1 MQISIKHKTSV
12 NEVHKISSCTHPRFE
27 NGYLS
32 PTRIKIP
39 VDGDDIKIPGGD
51 IKIPVDGMA
60 MFEVFLE
67 YLKAVGNVVPSR
79 KAKSVHTSPGKDHVA
94 ALRNAR
100 YYNCRQMGTK
110 KKPDIGD
117 THIFVGDSTRGGDK
131 GVADIVAIRKYFG
144 RKRIKKAN
152 FAIIDQNTLDI
163 ETIRE
168 ALGFV
173 ADAGALFIQCDGI
186 YDKHSIGVVQ
196 FMTTLFTEIKITY
209 HSQCIVI
216 AAIGYCH
223 VGDSVPPVDVVDEDV
238 PDPEWLPQLR
248 INNSKRWLAVADD
261 KIWLSNIIGM

>member
-1 MQISIKHKTSV
+1 MTQPAVETKELQILLQ
-12 NEVHKISSCTHPRFE
+12 FE
-27 NGYLS
+27 STLVAS
-32 PTRIKIP
+32 
-39 VDGDDIKIPGGD
+39 
-51 IKIPVDGMA
+51 A
-60 MFEVFLE
+60 
-67 YLKAVGNVVPSR
+67 LK
-79 KAKSVHTSPGKDHVA
+79 
-94 ALRNAR
+94 
-100 YYNCRQMGTK
+100 
-110 KKPDIGD
+110 
-117 THIFVGDSTRGGDK
+117 
-131 GVADIVAIRKYFG
+131 
-144 RKRIKKAN
+144 KRILLSSTKILLISRL
-152 FAIIDQNTLDI
+152 FERHLV
-163 ETIRE
+163 
-168 ALGFV
+168 FV